1 MTASDVE
8 WIDIM
13 GPKIKH
19 LTPTVDDDGQ
29 YAVLLGLMWPGVVV
43 PLHRHED
50 RETFYVLEGI
60 VEGYLGGSWHRLC
73 AGETLDVPP
82 NEIHAWRNVSD
93 RQVRM
98 LIVTTSKMARFFDE
112 IGRPL
117 ASVQEPPS
125 PEDMASLLAASERY
139 GYWLASPQENEA
151 VGLLLQ

>member
-112 IGRPL
+112 IGRPVSRTPAPL
-117 ASVQEPPS
+117 S
-125 PEDMASLLAASERY
+125 PDALGHLLEVAKRY
-139 GYWLASPQENEA
+139 GYWLATPQENLA
-151 VGLLLQ
+151 IGISL